1 MATDSFEPMVV
12 AIAGGHGKIGLL
24 LTRALAE
31 RGDRVLSLIRN
42 PDQADHVATAGGEA
56 VLVDLENSTTEQLS
70 EAIADADA
78 VVFAAGAGPGSG
90 AERKETM
97 DYGGAV
103 LLIQAAKHAGADRY
117 VMISAMSADADRDGD
132 EVFDVYI
139 RAKGRADEE
148 LASSG
153 LDYTIVRPGGL
164 TDTEPKGRVK
174 IATVL
179 DRGEIPRA
187 DVAAVVA
194 ACLAEPKTIGR
205 TFEVI
210 SGEDQVELALTRF
223 ND

>member
-1 MATDSFEPMVV
+1 MVV

-24 LTRALAE
+24 LTRLLAE

-42 PDQADHVATAGGEA
+42 PNQADHVATAGGEA
-56 VLVDLENSTTEQLS
+56 VIVDLESSPPGEVAR
-70 EAIADADA
+70 AIAEADA

-103 LLIQAAKHAGADRY
+103 LLIEAAKLAGAKRY
-117 VMISAMSADADRDGD
+117 VMISAMSADASHAGA

-139 RAKGRADEE
+139 RAKGRADDE
-148 LASSG
+148 LAGSG

-164 TDTEPKGRVK
+164 TDVEPKGKVQ

-194 ACLAEPKTIGR
+194 ASLADPKTIGR
-205 TFEVI
+205 TFELI
-210 SGEDQVELALTRF
+210 SGEDQIELALAEF
-223 ND
+223 SALS

>member
-1 MATDSFEPMVV
+1 MVV

-24 LTRALAE
+24 LTKLLAE
-31 RGDRVLSLIRN
+31 RGDRVLSIIRN
-42 PDQADHVATAGGEA
+42 PNQAEHVATAGAEA
-56 VLVDLENSTTEQLS
+56 VVLDLENSSAEAAA

-90 AERKETM
+90 AERKETV
-97 DYGGAV
+97 DYGAAV
-103 LLIQAAKHAGADRY
+103 LLIEAARLANATRY
-117 VMISAMSADADRDGD
+117 VMVSAISADANHAGD

-139 RAKGRADEE
+139 RAKGRADEK
-148 LASSG
+148 LAESG

-164 TDTEPKGRVK
+164 TDGEPKGRVQ

-179 DRGEIPRA
+179 ERGEIPRG

-205 TFEVI
+205 TFELV
-210 SGEDQVELALTRF
+210 SGEDQIELALTRF
-223 ND
+223 AELSS